1 MDKVKGSKL
10 FQKFMQ
16 KEQSASAP
24 ASNKPVVKQVPPTI
38 LIQEKPKMDSDK
50 PVLVHPPSVTHIT
63 PADREE
69 EHEEFKEPRFRPLDT
84 KQGYQ
89 I

>member
-16 KEQSASAP
+16 KEQNASAP

-38 LIQEKPKMDSDK
+38 LIQEKVTDSDK

-63 PADREE
+63 PALRKEE
-69 EHEEFKEPRFRPLDT
+69 EPEEYK
-84 KQGYQ
+84 
-89 I
+89 